1 MRKDTLFSHNS
12 VNERTI
18 LFLNRLHPARG
29 KQSFSLK
36 SKKQDSKNEKN
47 LPFVTRPILFL
58 RYFAAEIKKR
68 NVNLIIDIGNT
79 VAKLAVFDGDE
90 VVEVL
95 RGSNHSLDWLSML
108 CNKYPI
114 ERGIIASVI
123 TLSNTIRRQL
133 AGVKFEIMELSHQ
146 TPVPVKNLYRTPQT
160 LGMDRLAAVVGAQ
173 YLCPGKD
180 LLVIDAGTALTYEF
194 IDAAGCYHGGNISP
208 GIYTRFK
215 ALNACCDKLPL
226 IERGGDLPD
235 FGYDTET
242 AIRSGV
248 IKGMEFEIA
257 GYITLMQKKYPE
269 LLVFLTGGD
278 KFSFDTNLKSII
290 FADRFLVLKGLNRI
304 LNYNVKKESTH

>member
-1 MRKDTLFSHNS
+1 MTND
-12 VNERTI
+12 
-18 LFLNRLHPARG
+18 
-29 KQSFSLK
+29 
-36 SKKQDSKNEKN
+36 
-47 LPFVTRPILFL
+47 
-58 RYFAAEIKKR
+58 
-68 NVNLIIDIGNT
+68 VNLVIDIGNT
-79 VAKLAVFDGDE
+79 IAKLAVFDGDE

-108 CNKYPI
+108 CHKYQI

-133 AGVKFEIMELSHQ
+133 RSVKFDIMELDYR
-146 TPVPVKNLYRTPQT
+146 TPVPIRNFYKTPQT
-160 LGMDRLAAVVGAQ
+160 LGMDRLAAVVGANYQ
-173 YLCPGKD
+173 CPGRN

-194 IDAAGCYHGGNISP
+194 IDAEGRYWGGNISP

-215 ALNACCDKLPL
+215 TLNACCDKLPL
-226 IERGGDLPD
+226 IERNGDTPE

-248 IKGMEFEIA
+248 IKGMEFEIS
-257 GYITLMQKKYPE
+257 GYIQLMQKKYPD

-278 KFSFDTNLKSII
+278 KFSFDTNLKSVI

-304 LNYNVKKESTH
+304 LNYNVKK